1 MLEIQKQIVLHMSG
15 LHTAFQNSIAQFLT
29 LFGEQFL
36 LIAIAVFIYWNLNK
50 KNGFV
55 ICMSLMNALTVMGI
69 SKAIVRFPRP
79 WTVIDNLET
88 VRQQT
93 ATGYSFPSGH
103 TTGAASTFSSIAV
116 TFRKKW
122 LSLACAQ
129 MIILTG
135 LSRLYLCVH
144 WPLDVFGGIL
154 IGCGTTFIFAN
165 MFGRLYDDKA
175 RSIRITVILGI
186 ITGVIFIVLSILLT
200 AGSID
205 ETAFDDMN
213 ITFAVYSGLAFGFAL
228 ERKLFDFT
236 IEEKNWGIKILR
248 YVIGM
253 AVVAVLLFGLKA
265 LFKAAGIYNPL
276 TRALRYFL
284 VGFWGCTYPAL
295 GKKCRLFTNK

>member
-1 MLEIQKQIVLHMSG
+1 MSG
-15 LHTAFQNSIAQFLT
+15 LHTTFQNSVAQFLT

-79 WTVIDNLET
+79 WTVIEDLET

-103 TTGAASTFSSIAV
+103 TTSAASTFSSIAV
-116 TFRKKW
+116 TFRKRW
-122 LSLACAQ
+122 VSLACAQ

-165 MFGRLYDDKA
+165 MFGNLYDNKA
-175 RSIRITVILGI
+175 RSIRITIILGI
-186 ITGVIFIVLSILLT
+186 ITAVLFIAISILLMT
-200 AGSID
+200 GTID

-228 ERKLFDFT
+228 ERKVFDYK
-236 IEEKNWGIKILR
+236 IEEKKWGLKILR
-248 YVIGM
+248 YAIGM
-253 AVVAVLLFGLKA
+253 AVVAILLFGLKE
-265 LFKAAGIYNPL
+265 LFKAVGIYNPL

-284 VGFWGCTYPAL
+284 VGIWGCMYPAL
-295 GKKCRLFTNK
+295 GKKFRLFTNK